1 MPIEWHFI
9 NHKQGHTT
17 MKNYFEDQKIHWNAF
32 APENIV
38 FKSNNLTKKLLPAE
52 NILSYKTKTDRDNKM
67 CEKLGG
73 QKQTHQN
80 WNNTHYSHWS
90 KENYKAINVK
100 LNNVNDDYPCADIDF
115 INYTTRID
123 SSGMEH
129 GNIDVLVYI
138 TSRHNMR
145 QWKKDANGN
154 WATVKMNKKP
164 LPDREGYQICY
175 GGQGAS
181 NPLKHEELIEIAD
194 VSQAVINFLTER
206 VLPLK
211 NGALVEEFE
220 YGEKVMVA

>member
-9 NHKQGHTT
+9 NHKQGHTI

-90 KENYKAINVK
+90 KENYKAIHVK

-115 INYTTRID
+115 INYTRRID
-123 SSGMEH
+123 SSGAEQSH
-129 GNIDVLVYI
+129 IDILVYI
-138 TSRHNMR
+138 TSRHFVR
-145 QWKKDANGN
+145 QWQKDANGN
-154 WATVKMNKKP
+154 WGNVNTNTVP
-164 LPDREGYQICY
+164 LPDLEGYQICY

-181 NPLKHEELIEIAD
+181 NPLTHQELIEIAD
-194 VSQAVINFLTER
+194 VSQAVINFLANK

-211 NGALVEEFE
+211 NGTLVDDLQL
-220 YGEKVMVA
+220 VA

>member
-1 MPIEWHFI
+1 
-9 NHKQGHTT
+9 
-17 MKNYFEDQKIHWNAF
+17 
-32 APENIV
+32 
-38 FKSNNLTKKLLPAE
+38 
-52 NILSYKTKTDRDNKM
+52 
-67 CEKLGG
+67 
-73 QKQTHQN
+73 
-80 WNNTHYSHWS
+80 
-90 KENYKAINVK
+90 
-100 LNNVNDDYPCADIDF
+100 
-115 INYTTRID
+115 
-123 SSGMEH
+123 
-129 GNIDVLVYI
+129 VLVYI

-145 QWKKDANGN
+145 QWQKDANGN